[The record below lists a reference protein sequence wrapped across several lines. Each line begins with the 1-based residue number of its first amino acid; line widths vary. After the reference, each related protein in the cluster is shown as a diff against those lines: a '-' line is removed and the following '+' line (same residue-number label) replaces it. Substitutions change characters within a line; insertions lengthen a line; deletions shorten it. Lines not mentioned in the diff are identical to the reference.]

1 MEIQGQPQE
10 AAIEGAEA
18 PEVVTEEAGAPE
30 VVTEGAEA
38 APEEVIAVVVE
49 DHSVAIEVVGAQG
62 VAQEEETVVAREEET
77 VVVEVAL
84 TGLARKEVSAVK
96 LTRRFGEMKTN
107 RPPERE
113 TIKQKV
119 NSQREGPKMQILKIE
134 DRNRKYPT

>member
-1 MEIQGQPQE
+1 VEIQGQPQE
-10 AAIEGAEA
+10 AAIEGAE
-18 PEVVTEEAGAPE
+18 
-30 VVTEGAEA
+30 

-84 TGLARKEVSAVK
+84 TGLARKEVSVK

>member
-10 AAIEGAEA
+10 AAIEGAE
-18 PEVVTEEAGAPE
+18 APE

>member
-1 MEIQGQPQE
+1 VEIQGQPQE

-30 VVTEGAEA
+30 VVTEGAEV

-84 TGLARKEVSAVK
+84 TGLARKEVSVK

>member
-84 TGLARKEVSAVK
+84 IGLARKEVSVK